1 MGQREDGRRDGYWL
15 VHGWGWGGDRSRAP
29 ESTLSA
35 LVSTPFPVVLAG
47 HTAGRLLVHR
57 IGAV

>member
-1 MGQREDGRRDGYWL
+1 MGEGKDGRRDGYWL
-15 VHGWGWGGDRSRAP
+15 VHSWVWGGDRSRAP
-29 ESTLSA
+29 ESIVSA

-57 IGAV
+57 TRTV